1 MSKYL
6 IPTVLLLL
14 FTTSLFSQLD
24 NGTRAVIQNIIIEGN
39 KKTKDRIIERE
50 LDFVVGDTISIIEF
64 EKRMLLSKKR
74 LYNTGLFN
82 LIEITFKGFNASQ
95 GILDVHILLTENL
108 YIYPAPIF
116 ELADRNFN
124 VWWEEMN
131 HSFSRVNYGL
141 RLDHLNTTGVQ
152 DRFKIK
158 LQFGYTRKYE
168 LKYNYPY
175 LNNQWGYAASI
186 FYSEQKEIGYIT
198 QNNKTQFFQA
208 EDERILLKRFRTG
221 VDLKYRPNLI
231 TFHTFRLEFHRNGIN
246 ELVATDLN
254 PDYFLNGAERLRFF
268 LLEYDFD
275 FNKRIF
281 NIYPEGGH
289 RLNFNVKKEG
299 FGIFKEYNNLSVH
312 LDMDK
317 HFKIKDGLFV
327 SLRTKAKTN
336 VIRDQVAFANNTGL
350 GYSNNIV
357 GGYELYVIDGTDY
370 VLGES
375 QLKISVFEKIFN
387 LGRMMPIN
395 GFKKLQM
402 QLFLRGN
409 LDAAFV
415 NERNYTAS
423 NEFNNQWVVG
433 YGPAI
438 DVLLFNNFLFK
449 FEYSFNQLGESG
461 LFIHS
466 SNSF

>member
-1 MSKYL
+1 
-6 IPTVLLLL
+6 
-14 FTTSLFSQLD
+14 
-24 NGTRAVIQNIIIEGN
+24 
-39 KKTKDRIIERE
+39 
-50 LDFVVGDTISIIEF
+50 
-64 EKRMLLSKKR
+64 MLLSKKR

-95 GILDVHILLTENL
+95 GILDVHISLTENL

-168 LKYNYPY
+168 LKYTYPY
-175 LNNQWGYAASI
+175 INNLWGYAI
-186 FYSEQKEIGYIT
+186 NLFYSEQKEIGYIT

-208 EDERILLKRFRTG
+208 EDERILLNRFRTG

-231 TFHTFRLEFHRNGIN
+231 TFHTFR
-246 ELVATDLN
+246 
-254 PDYFLNGAERLRFF
+254 
-268 LLEYDFD
+268 
-275 FNKRIF
+275 
-281 NIYPEGGH
+281 PEGGH

-299 FGIFKEYNNLSVH
+299 FGIFKEYNNLAVH

-317 HFKIKDGLFV
+317 HFKLREGLFV

-375 QLKISVFEKIFN
+375 QLKLRLFEKIFN

-395 GFKKLQM
+395 GFKKLHM
-402 QLFLRGN
+402 QVFLRGN
-409 LDAAFV
+409 LDAAYV
-415 NERNYTAS
+415 NERNYTVTNA
-423 NEFNNQWVVG
+423 FNNQWVVG

-449 FEYSFNQLGESG
+449 FEYSFNHLGESG